1 MGRGAR
7 EDAEVSR
14 PFQIVGVMSGAV
26 VLLAMIWAMLQGPT
40 GPAASWIQQNKWFA
54 VTIVD
59 VYAGLALS
67 VAIMWMLEDGWRR
80 LIYASLFLLLGNLAV
95 GAWVA
100 LRLMGSRSGRSVTV
114 RTPDQECCS

>member
-1 MGRGAR
+1 MR
-7 EDAEVSR
+7 R

-26 VLLAMIWAMLQGPT
+26 VLLAIIWALLQRPT
-40 GPAASWIQQNKWFA
+40 GPADLWILKNKWLA

-67 VAIMWMLEDGWRR
+67 VAVMWMLEDGWKR
-80 LIYASLFLLLGNLAV
+80 LGYAALFLLLGNLAV

-100 LRLMGSRSGRSVTV
+100 LRLMGNPSDRIVKAKS
-114 RTPDQECCS
+114 

>member
-1 MGRGAR
+1 MGGGAR

-26 VLLAMIWAMLQGPT
+26 VLLAIIWAMQQGPT
-40 GPAASWIQQNKWFA
+40 GPAASWIQENKWFA

-67 VAIMWMLEDGWRR
+67 VTIMWMLEDGWRR

>member
-1 MGRGAR
+1 MGGGAR

-26 VLLAMIWAMLQGPT
+26 VLLAIIWAMQQGPT
-40 GPAASWIQQNKWFA
+40 GPAASWIQENKWFA

-100 LRLMGSRSGRSVTV
+100 LRLMGNPSDRIV
-114 RTPDQECCS
+114 RAKS